1 MFTFSPRDGAKE
13 SNIKFSGG
21 YDFSAEGKPTLLDMN
36 DAPVRDQRLRFSQSD
51 AEQICEIYKCESMG
65 RECMGGKWEC
75 KNGKGFTYR
84 NKLCDG
90 LSDCADG
97 SDEEG

>member
-1 MFTFSPRDGAKE
+1 
-13 SNIKFSGG
+13 
-21 YDFSAEGKPTLLDMN
+21 MN

-97 SDEEG
+97 SDEEGKLDAPIYLTPISREHYSNQF